1 MSLKSFV
8 KNDLWRVNYI
18 YPFAKKHLA
27 DEKGKVD
34 LAKQILR
41 SYKNI
46 HRVKGE
52 RPRTVGGDIKAL
64 LSCVDISLP
73 EDGFVYFIDEHKTI
87 ALPGNVFNNMTVDYE
102 KLIVRSFN
110 ERLSEVVGEGKPD
123 DEYGRQ
129 IMLIAEGLK
138 NLCERI
144 VDALKNA
151 KLPADTKLKR
161 IDEFSNML
169 NRPAQSFEDALQR
182 TMFFNQVMW
191 QTRHRLNGFGHMDW
205 FLGPYYEADIASG
218 KITEEDVD
226 RMLDD
231 FFTKLSGYSYYKAD
245 ALAGDIGQIIV
256 LGGLKPD
263 GTYHYNKLTEQIM
276 RAQARINVPDPKTI
290 LRISEKM
297 PRELMEV
304 AVECLEAATGSPM
317 FANDDVILP
326 LLMDFGY
333 PREDAYNYCVSACWE
348 PFIVGKAFE
357 QNNMATYDFSV
368 AFDRLLKDCDDIDS
382 FDGMVEKYIDLNEKV
397 FKEFLVGISAQRWA
411 KDPFVSFIT
420 DDCNKK
426 RKDISE
432 GGAKYNNYGVTTVAI
447 ANVVDSFFNIRKLVF
462 EEKKYTLKQLAEI
475 RQKNFE
481 GADDLISY
489 FKEHKFYGRDDRET
503 LELVNRITASQA
515 SIAEQFKN
523 MFGGTIKFGL
533 SSPGYNASCKK
544 MLGDFSGRKAGE
556 PYNTHISCTGAGYT
570 EIVNFS
576 GQLEYNSQR
585 FNGNVDDF
593 FVSPDFLKN
602 NKDKF
607 VSFMMLAIKQGFFEM
622 QMNIMASKTLIDA
635 KAHPEKYPGLIV
647 RVWGMSAYFNEL
659 PESYK
664 NLLIERVI
672 AAEKAI

>member
-8 KNDLWRVNYI
+8 KDDLWRVNYI

-34 LAKQILR
+34 LAKHIL
-41 SYKNI
+41 SAYKNI
-46 HRVKGE
+46 HRVKGDT
-52 RPRTVGGDIKAL
+52 PRSVGGDIKAL
-64 LSCVDISLP
+64 LSQVEVVLP

-102 KLIVRSFN
+102 KLIVRSFKD
-110 ERLSEVVGEGKPD
+110 RLADVVDPGKPD

-129 IMLIAEGLK
+129 IKLLAEGLE
-138 NLCERI
+138 NLCGRI
-144 VDALKNA
+144 VDALMTS
-151 KLPADTKLKR
+151 KLPTETKEKR
-161 IDEFSNML
+161 IDEFQHML
-169 NRPAQSFEDALQR
+169 DRPAQSFEEALQR
-182 TMFFNQVMW
+182 TMFFNQIMW

-218 KITEEDVD
+218 KITEADVD

-231 FFTKLSGYSYYKAD
+231 FFIKLSGYSYYKAD
-245 ALAGDIGQIIV
+245 ALVGDIGQIIV

-263 GTYHYNKLTEQIM
+263 GSYYYNKLTEQIM

-297 PRELMEV
+297 PRELMEA
-304 AVECLEAATGSPM
+304 AVECLEFATGSPM

-333 PREDAYNYCVSACWE
+333 PKDDAYTYCVSACWE

-368 AFDRLLKDCDDIDS
+368 AFDRLMKESESIVS
-382 FDGMVEKYIDLNEKV
+382 FDQMIDRYIELNEEV

-411 KDPFVSFIT
+411 RDPFVSFIT
-420 DDCNKK
+420 DECNEK
-426 RKDISE
+426 RKDLSE
-432 GGAKYNNYGVTTVAI
+432 GGAKYNNYGVTTVAA

-462 EEKKYTLKQLAEI
+462 EDKKYTLKQLAEI

-489 FKEHKFYGRDDRET
+489 CKEHKFYGRDDEEA
-503 LELVNRITASQA
+503 LVLVNKITKSQA
-515 SIAEQFKN
+515 AIAEQFKN
-523 MFGGTIKFGL
+523 MFGGTVKFGL

-544 MLGDFSGRKAGE
+544 MLGDFSGRKAGD

-576 GQLEYNSQR
+576 GQLEYDNQR

-602 NKDKF
+602 NKEKF

-664 NLLIERVI
+664 NLLIERAV
-672 AAEKAI
+672 AAERAA